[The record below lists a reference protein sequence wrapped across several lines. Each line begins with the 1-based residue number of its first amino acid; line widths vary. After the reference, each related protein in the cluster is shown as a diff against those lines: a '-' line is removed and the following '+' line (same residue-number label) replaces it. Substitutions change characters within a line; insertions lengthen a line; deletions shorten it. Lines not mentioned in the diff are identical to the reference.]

1 MGSRDRPAPEV
12 DVIALSML
20 FARLDRRIG
29 RARKGEGHDASFFSL
44 AGVSIPIVPANNR
57 LNNRHARCNAWSGVT
72 RQDGQAQA

>member
-20 FARLDRRIG
+20 FARLDRRLG
-29 RARKGEGHDASFFSL
+29 RARKGKGMTRLFSP
-44 AGVSIPIVPANNR
+44 AGVSILIVPANNR
-57 LNNRHARCNAWSGVT
+57 LNDRHARCNASGVT

>member
-20 FARLDRRIG
+20 FARLDRRLF
-29 RARKGEGHDASFFSL
+29 RARKGEGHAR
-44 AGVSIPIVPANNR
+44 AGVSILIVHANNR
-57 LNNRHARCNAWSGVT
+57 LNDRHARCNVWSAVT

>member
-20 FARLDRRIG
+20 FARLDRRLG
-29 RARKGEGHDASFFSL
+29 RARKGKGMTRLFSR
-44 AGVSIPIVPANNR
+44 AGVSILIVPANNR
-57 LNNRHARCNAWSGVT
+57 LNDRHARCNASGVN

>member
-20 FARLDRRIG
+20 FARLDRRLG
-29 RARKGEGHDASFFSL
+29 RARQASFFSL
-44 AGVSIPIVPANNR
+44 AGVSILIVPANNR
-57 LNNRHARCNAWSGVT
+57 LNDRHARCNAWSGAT

>member
-20 FARLDRRIG
+20 FARLDRRLG
-29 RARKGEGHDASFFSL
+29 RARKDKGMTRLFSR
-44 AGVSIPIVPANNR
+44 AGLSILIVPANNR
-57 LNNRHARCNAWSGVT
+57 LNDRHARCNAWSGVT

>member
-20 FARLDRRIG
+20 FACLDRRLG
-29 RARKGEGHDASFFSL
+29 RARKGEVHDASFFSL
-44 AGVSIPIVPANNR
+44 AGVSILIVPANNR
-57 LNNRHARCNAWSGVT
+57 LNDRHARCNAWSGAT